1 MAVIRCPSCGKPN
14 PDFLEVCQ
22 YCDEPLHAP
31 ATPAAAAS
39 SVAAPGEPGAEGEAV
54 ATPNAE
60 LPDWLSRL
68 GTPPEAAAQE
78 DVEEYIRPRG
88 KVTTWLDA
96 LHAQDKPEEADSR
109 DWVWTG
115 TLAGSGEQKSSE
127 AGGEELP
134 DWLKAVGEP
143 APPAAAS
150 TPAAEAEPE
159 WLRNAGV
166 TVAPSQPTAQPPPQ
180 PPAQPTA
187 TFAAPAEELP
197 DWLRGAS
204 EPPAATPPPQAAP
217 AFAATAE
224 ELPDWLQGFSQP
236 AAPSA
241 EPPAPAV
248 AAPPAPSQPPAA
260 VAPVTPAFAA
270 SDEELPDWLRAASGA
285 VAPQATPSAEGE
297 LPDWLHGLAA
307 TAPPPAGPTPA
318 APAFAA
324 EAEEV
329 PDWLRTMGPA
339 QPSQPEP
346 SAETILPT
354 APPPA
359 VQQPAWLQ
367 DIGATQPVPPAAG
380 AEVPTLIV
388 HPEEQPEW
396 LRSLGAAPSAG
407 ETIRAATVAPEEQPE
422 WLQALGIPAAAMPKK
437 SGPPGTAPFIGATPT
452 LPSEGQAEAIAAATT
467 IPIPIPAQP
476 AAALAAQPPAPAPVG
491 AGLSKVALPSWLE
504 AMRPVEI
511 QRPTIAPE
519 VDEYEETVGVLAGLR
534 GVLRAEPAAAQSG
547 AAATRVHKLEVSD
560 AQAKQADG
568 LTRLLAKAA
577 EAPQAIRQRFT
588 VPVARLA
595 VFTVLLVALVLPALV
610 PEARGLFAPVGAS
623 PASAQDTFN
632 VINSLSSAKPALV
645 VFDYDP
651 AQAGELDPLAEA
663 LVAHLSRH
671 GVPVVGLSTSPAGAA
686 LGESLL
692 NGIFPAS
699 TYASGYVNLGYLPGG
714 PMGVAQIASPVSAA
728 LLVSPVRNGRV
739 SNGLQTS
746 FTTDFRNTYP
756 TKDYPTV
763 WDTPILQPVHTLS
776 DFGLIVLISASPE
789 SARAWLEQLQ
799 AVNHTPDVV
808 PPKVVAAVTAGAD
821 PLVRPYYE
829 SGQLQGLVSGIVGA
843 AQYEAQS
850 GVVGPY
856 DTAASGIFW
865 DTLGF
870 GLLAVILLLIGGNV
884 YYGAMAFLRRQKR

>member
-78 DVEEYIRPRG
+78 DVEEYIRPKG

-96 LHAQDKPEEADSR
+96 LHAQDKPEEAESR

-115 TLAGSGEQKSSE
+115 TLAGSGEQKTSE

-143 APPAAAS
+143 AAPAAAP

-166 TVAPSQPTAQPPPQ
+166 TAAPVQ

-187 TFAAPAEELP
+187 QPTTTFAAPAEELP

-204 EPPAATPPPQAAP
+204 EPAATTPPPQAAP
-217 AFAATAE
+217 AFAAAAE

-236 AAPSA
+236 GAPSA
-241 EPPAPAV
+241 EAPAPAV
-248 AAPPAPSQPPAA
+248 AAPAQTAPPQPPAA
-260 VAPVTPAFAA
+260 AVTPAFAA
-270 SDEELPDWLRAASGA
+270 SEEELPDWLRAASGA
-285 VAPQATPSAEGE
+285 VAPQAAPSAEGE

-307 TAPPPAGPTPA
+307 TAPPPAAPTPA

-324 EAEEV
+324 EEEEV

-346 SAETILPT
+346 SAETIVPT
-354 APPPA
+354 GHPPA

-407 ETIRAATVAPEEQPE
+407 ETIPAATAAPEEQPE

-452 LPSEGQAEAIAAATT
+452 LPFEGQAEAIAAATT

-476 AAALAAQPPAPAPVG
+476 PAALAAQPPAPAPVG

-534 GVLRAEPAAAQSG
+534 GVLRAEPVAAQSG

-595 VFTVLLVALVLPALV
+595 VFTVLFVALVLPALW
-610 PEARGLFAPVGAS
+610 PKAQGLFAPVS
-623 PASAQDTFN
+623 SWPASAQDTFN
-632 VINSLSSAKPALV
+632 VINGLSSARPALV

-663 LVAHLSRH
+663 LVSHLMRH

-692 NGIFPAS
+692 NQSLLNGTIPS
-699 TYASGYVNLGYLPGG
+699 NTYGSGYLNLGYLPGG
-714 PMGVAQIASPVSAA
+714 PMGVAQIASPISAA
-728 LLVSPVRNGRV
+728 LLFSPVSNGQV
-739 SNGLQTS
+739 SNGLRSS

-789 SARAWLEQLQ
+789 SARAWLEQVR
-799 AVNHTPDVV
+799 AVNN
-808 PPKVVAAVTAGAD
+808 PPGVVAAVSAGAD

-829 SGQLQGLVSGIVGA
+829 SGQLKGMVTGILGA
-843 AQYEAQS
+843 AQYEAQA
-850 GVVGPY
+850 GVAGP
-856 DTAASGIFW
+856 ASGIFW

-870 GLLAVILLLIGGNV
+870 GLMAVILLLIGGNV
-884 YYGAMAFLRRQKR
+884 YYGAVAILRRQKRQP